1 MTTKELIQR
10 LQEEDPE
17 GNTEVVVGSD
27 PVQYVENLPAYY
39 DGRCGSL
46 ILDHKKDPYYNIV
59 GYRIRESG
67 RKVRLGTVDLEDV
80 LYETPDA
87 TVDLS
92 DLQEHEREKW
102 EKKVIEV
109 RREAGLCIGHIH
121 SEKYHALAVVEKEE
135 LK

>member
-17 GNTEVVVGSD
+17 GNTEVVVGGE
-27 PVQYVENLPAYY
+27 PIHWIENLPAYY

-46 ILDHKKDPYYNIV
+46 ILDHSKDPYYNIV
-59 GYRIRESG
+59 GYRVRESG

-80 LYETPDA
+80 LYDNPNA

-92 DLQEHEREKW
+92 DLQEREREQW
-102 EKKVIEV
+102 EEKVQKV
-109 RREAGLCIGHIH
+109 RREAGLCVGHIH
-121 SEKYHALAVVEKEE
+121 SEKHNALAVVEKEE